1 MFKALSG
8 GLTLAVTII
17 VLKLFLPEIAT
28 SLIELTVKVLNVL
41 TASVDQASITV
52 NLPH

>member
-8 GLTLAVTII
+8 GLTLAVTVI
-17 VLKLFLPEIAT
+17 VLKLFLPEIAV
-28 SLIELTVKVLNVL
+28 SLIDLIVKVIDVMII
-41 TASVDQASITV
+41 SVDQASL